1 MIRNRLTA
9 VLLACA
15 SLGAIPAAQAGL
27 FDDEEARRQI
37 VELRK
42 QQAEQKQAIEDR
54 LNKLDESIRNLGV
67 IQLLQQIEMLNA
79 EIAKL
84 RGQIEVLNFQN
95 EQLQK
100 RQRDFYVDLDTR
112 IRRLEGGDA
121 GAAGSPPAQTAG
133 ATGSAAAA
141 PATGRP
147 AVAGPIPAS
156 QAAPAAAP
164 NPAAENKAY
173 DNAQNLFKKG
183 DYAKAVDA
191 FSSFLQSFPGS
202 ALAANAQYW
211 IGISH
216 FNLKDFKNAQAAQ
229 ESLVKLYPES
239 PKVPDALLAIGTLQ
253 IEQGDNGS
261 ARNTLEDIIAKYP
274 GTEAAAKAR
283 TRLQALRR

>member
-1 MIRNRLTA
+1 LIRKRLTA

-15 SLGAIPAAQAGL
+15 SLGIFPPAQAGL
-27 FDDEEARRQI
+27 FDDEEARKQI
-37 VELRK
+37 VDLRK
-42 QQAEQKQAIEDR
+42 LQAEQKQAIEDR

-84 RGQIEVLNFQN
+84 RGQIEVLNFHN

-100 RQRDFYVDLDTR
+100 RQRDFYVDLDSR

-121 GAAGSPPAQTAG
+121 AAAGAPPAQPG
-133 ATGSAAAA
+133 GSTGTAAATR
-141 PATGRP
+141 PAT
-147 AVAGPIPAS
+147 
-156 QAAPAAAP
+156 AAPAATAPAPAATP

-173 DNAQNLFKKG
+173 DTAQNLFKKG

-202 ALAANAQYW
+202 NLAANAQYW

>member
-1 MIRNRLTA
+1 MRRSLIG
-9 VLLACA
+9 VLACVA
-15 SLGAIPAAQAGL
+15 LGLAAPAAQAGL

-42 QQAEQKQAIEDR
+42 QVADQKLSTDEKLA
-54 LNKLDESIRNLGV
+54 KLDEAIKSLGV

-95 EQLQK
+95 EQVQK

-112 IRRLEGGDA
+112 IRSLE
-121 GAAGSPPAQTAG
+121 
-133 ATGSAAAA
+133 TGK
-141 PATGRP
+141 PATGTAP
-147 AVAGPIPAS
+147 AG
-156 QAAPAAAP
+156 AAPAADASTPVAAVNTRPAAPP

-173 DNAQNLFKKG
+173 DAAQNLFKKG

-191 FSSFLQSFPGS
+191 FSAFLQTYPGS
-202 ALAANAQYW
+202 SLAANAQYW

-229 ESLVKLYPES
+229 ESLIKLYPES
-239 PKVPDALLAIGTLQ
+239 NKIPDALLAIGSIQ
-253 IEQGDNGS
+253 IEQADTGS

-283 TRLQALRR
+283 TRLQSLRR

>member
-1 MIRNRLTA
+1 
-9 VLLACA
+9 
-15 SLGAIPAAQAGL
+15 
-27 FDDEEARRQI
+27 
-37 VELRK
+37 
-42 QQAEQKQAIEDR
+42 
-54 LNKLDESIRNLGV
+54 
-67 IQLLQQIEMLNA
+67 MLNA

-112 IRRLEGGDA
+112 IRNLEGGKPA
-121 GAAGSPPAQTAG
+121 GAPVAE
-133 ATGSAAAA
+133 AA
-141 PATGRP
+141 PAGAVAAVNTRP
-147 AVAGPIPAS
+147 A
-156 QAAPAAAP
+156 APP

-191 FSSFLQSFPGS
+191 FSAFLQTYPGS
-202 ALAANAQYW
+202 TLAANAQYW

-229 ESLVKLYPES
+229 ESLIKLYPES
-239 PKVPDALLAIGTLQ
+239 NKLPDALLAIGSIQ
-253 IEQGDNGS
+253 IEQADNGS

-283 TRLQALRR
+283 TRLQSLRR

>member
-1 MIRNRLTA
+1 MRRSL
-9 VLLACA
+9 VGLLVCA
-15 SLGAIPAAQAGL
+15 ALGLAAPAQAGL

-37 VELRK
+37 AELRK
-42 QQAEQKQAIEDR
+42 QVADQKLSTEEKLVR
-54 LNKLDESIRNLGV
+54 LDEAIKSLGV

-84 RGQIEVLNFQN
+84 RGQIEVLNFQS
-95 EQLQK
+95 EQVQK

-112 IRRLEGGDA
+112 IRNLESGGKPA
-121 GAAGSPPAQTAG
+121 GAL
-133 ATGSAAAA
+133 AA
-141 PATGRP
+141 PAD
-147 AVAGPIPAS
+147 AASSGPI
-156 QAAPAAAP
+156 AAVGTRPGATAPAAP

-173 DNAQNLFKKG
+173 DAAQNLFKKG

-191 FSSFLQSFPGS
+191 FSTFLQAYPGS
-202 ALAANAQYW
+202 TLAANAQYW

-216 FNLKDFKNAQAAQ
+216 FNLKDYKNAQAAQ
-229 ESLVKLYPES
+229 ESLIKLYPES
-239 PKVPDALLAIGTLQ
+239 NKLPDALLAIGSIQL
-253 IEQGDNGS
+253 EQADNGS